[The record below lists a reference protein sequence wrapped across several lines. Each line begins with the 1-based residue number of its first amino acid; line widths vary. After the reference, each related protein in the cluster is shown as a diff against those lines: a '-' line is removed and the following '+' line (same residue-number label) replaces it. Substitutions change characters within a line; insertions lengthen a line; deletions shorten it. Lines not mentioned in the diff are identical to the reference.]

1 MRRAIADPAGN
12 AVWLDV
18 EPLDYVRYD
27 VDGKT
32 WTPGALPSTQA
43 GGTLT
48 VEAALARAPLV
59 DAMRAAIL
67 TDPRLRT
74 HQFTSAAAT
83 PDRPEIFFGTNG
95 LGMVRVDKLT
105 GEWEVLSYGLL
116 APGVGAIAPTP
127 EGIWAAANARP
138 GEPRGLTWVARD
150 LSATR
155 TSEGGGAA
163 LGLSGA

>member
-1 MRRAIADPAGN
+1 DPQGRGRPSIRAPSGN

-18 EPLDYVRYD
+18 EPSGYVRCD

-32 WTPGALPSTQA
+32 WTHGALPSTQA

-95 LGMVRVDKLT
+95 
-105 GEWEVLSYGLL
+105 
-116 APGVGAIAPTP
+116 
-127 EGIWAAANARP
+127 
-138 GEPRGLTWVARD
+138 RGDRKSVV
-150 LSATR
+150 
-155 TSEGGGAA
+155 
-163 LGLSGA
+163 